1 LSNQPQRSRVLRP
14 AFRGPESVL
23 SSLLVATITSPE
35 HATDGS
41 PQPEAVLSAREAKAQ
56 AQSRERLREQRTA
69 FRPVGIVI
77 VVAVVVSASS
87 QTPGLGLHG
96 RSLWVT
102 LSVVVFGLAVAWVIR
117 DQGERSVAS
126 QAAAILVIGAAGV
139 ALSALQ
145 PHGATELAGA
155 AAVFLAASRLPL
167 LLAAAIAVGVTA
179 ALVATVAAA
188 GGGAAAVIA
197 TALLC
202 AMLFLVAWFVRQA
215 RAGQDRSELLLAQL
229 EDARESQTAAAA
241 LEERSRIAGELH
253 DVLAHS
259 LSAAAIQL
267 QGARVLAERDQA
279 GQKVSEAI
287 ERASD
292 LVRDGLRD
300 ARSAVG
306 ALRGDPLPG
315 VAQLEELVTGFR
327 SDVGSPIG
335 FRVEGVEQAL
345 SADAGLALYRGAQEA
360 LTNAARYAPGAST
373 SVTLRY
379 TQTAATMTIENA
391 NAAGAAADGGLRDV
405 GGGRGLQGMRERVEQ
420 LGGTMRAGP
429 TEDGWRVELV
439 VPY

>member
-1 LSNQPQRSRVLRP
+1 
-14 AFRGPESVL
+14 
-23 SSLLVATITSPE
+23 VATITTPG

-41 PQPEAVLSAREAKAQ
+41 SQPDAVLSAREATAKAR
-56 AQSRERLREQRTA
+56 SRERLHEQRAA

-77 VVAVVVSASS
+77 IVAVVVSASS
-87 QTPGLGLHG
+87 QSPGLGLHG

-102 LSVVVFGLAVAWVIR
+102 VAVVVFGLALAWVAR
-117 DQGERSVAS
+117 DRGDRSVAS
-126 QAAAILVIGAAGV
+126 QAAATLVIGAASV

-167 LLAAAIAVGVTA
+167 LLAAVIAAGITA
-179 ALVATVAAA
+179 ALVATVAVA
-188 GGGAAAVIA
+188 GGGAAAAIA
-197 TALLC
+197 TTLLC

-229 EDARESQTAAAA
+229 EDAREAQTAAAA
-241 LEERSRIAGELH
+241 LQERSRIAGELH

-267 QGARVLAERDQA
+267 QGARVLAERERV
-279 GQKVSEAI
+279 GEKVSEAI

-315 VAQLEELVTGFR
+315 VEQLERLIAGFR
-327 SDVGSPIG
+327 SDVGAPIS
-335 FRVEGVEQAL
+335 FKVEGVERAL
-345 SADAGLALYRGAQEA
+345 SADAGLAIYRGTQEA
-360 LTNAARYAPGAST
+360 LTNAARYAPGAAT
-373 SVTLRY
+373 SVILRY
-379 TQTAATMTIENA
+379 TGTATTLTIENT
-391 NAAGAAADGGLRDV
+391 NAAGATAEAELVGL
-405 GGGRGLQGMRERVEQ
+405 GGGRGLQGMRERVARV
-420 LGGTMRAGP
+420 GGSMRAGP
-429 TEDGWRVELV
+429 IEDGWRVELE
-439 VPY
+439 VPC

>member
-1 LSNQPQRSRVLRP
+1 MP
-14 AFRGPESVL
+14 
-23 SSLLVATITSPE
+23 
-35 HATDGS
+35 
-41 PQPEAVLSAREAKAQ
+41 SAREAKAQ
-56 AQSRERLREQRTA
+56 TQSRERLHEQRAA
-69 FRPVGIVI
+69 FRPIGIVI
-77 VVAVVVSASS
+77 IVAVVVSASS
-87 QTPGLGLHG
+87 QSPGLGLHG

-102 LSVVVFGLAVAWVIR
+102 LSLVVFGLALVWVIR
-117 DQGERSVAS
+117 DPGDRSLAP

-145 PHGATELAGA
+145 PHGATELAAG
-155 AAVFLAASRLPL
+155 AAVFLAAARLPP
-167 LLAAAIAVGVTA
+167 LLAGVIAVGVTA
-179 ALVATVAAA
+179 ALVATVAVA

-197 TALLC
+197 TTLLC
-202 AMLFLVAWFVRQA
+202 AMLFLVAWFVRLA

-229 EDARESQTAAAA
+229 EDAREAQTAAAA

-267 QGARVLAERDQA
+267 QGARVLAEREGA
-279 GQKVSEAI
+279 GGKVVYEAI

-315 VAQLEELVTGFR
+315 VAQLHGLVAGFR
-327 SDVGSPIG
+327 SDVGAPVTLK
-335 FRVEGVEQAL
+335 VEGAEHAL

-360 LTNAARYAPGAST
+360 LTNVARYAPGAVT
-373 SVTLRY
+373 SVTLCY
-379 TQTAATMTIENA
+379 TDLAATLTVENA
-391 NAAGAAADGGLRDV
+391 DAASDATEAGLVGV
-405 GGGRGLQGMRERVEQ
+405 GGGRGLEGMRERIER

-429 TEDGWRVELV
+429 IEDGWRVQLE
-439 VPY
+439 VPF

>member
-1 LSNQPQRSRVLRP
+1 
-14 AFRGPESVL
+14 
-23 SSLLVATITSPE
+23 
-35 HATDGS
+35 
-41 PQPEAVLSAREAKAQ
+41 VLSAREAKAQ
-56 AQSRERLREQRTA
+56 AQSRERLHEQRAA

-77 VVAVVVSASS
+77 IVAVVISASS

-102 LSVVVFGLAVAWVIR
+102 LTVVAFGLALAWVIR
-117 DQGERSVAS
+117 AQGERSVAS
-126 QAAAILVIGAAGV
+126 QAAAILLIGAAGV

-167 LLAAAIAVGVTA
+167 RLSAVIAVGVTA
-179 ALVATVAAA
+179 ALVATVAMA

-197 TALLC
+197 TTLLC

-229 EDARESQTAAAA
+229 EDAREAQTAAAA

-267 QGARVLAERDQA
+267 QGARLLAEREHA
-279 GQKVSEAI
+279 GQKVSDAI

-300 ARSAVG
+300 ARNAVG
-306 ALRGDPLPG
+306 ALRGDSLPG
-315 VAQLEELVTGFR
+315 VEQLERLIAGFR
-327 SDVGSPIG
+327 SDVGTPITYK
-335 FRVEGVEQAL
+335 VEGVEHAL

-360 LTNAARYAPGAST
+360 LTNAARYAPDAAA

-379 TQTAATMTIENA
+379 TDTAARLTIENA
-391 NAAGAAADGGLRDV
+391 NPGSDPTQAALVGV
-405 GGGRGLQGMRERVEQ
+405 GGGRGLQGMRERVER
-420 LGGTMRAGP
+420 LGGTTRVGP
-429 TEDGWRVELV
+429 IEEGWRVELE